1 MKVLSQQEVQQVH
14 GGDGVMT
21 VSGMLVGV
29 AAGMLVI
36 GTGGG
41 ILAGAALGGAIWG
54 VGSWA
59 YSTFN

>member
-1 MKVLSQQEVQQVH
+1 MEVLNVHEVEQVS

-21 VSGMLVGV
+21 VSGILVGV

-41 ILAGAALGGAIWG
+41 ILVGGALGGAIWG
-54 VGSWA
+54 G
-59 YSTFN
+59 